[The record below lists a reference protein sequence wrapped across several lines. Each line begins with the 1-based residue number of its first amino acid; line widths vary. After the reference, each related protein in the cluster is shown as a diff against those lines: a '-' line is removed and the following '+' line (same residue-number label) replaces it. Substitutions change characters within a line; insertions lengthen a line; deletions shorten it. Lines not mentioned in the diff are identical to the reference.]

1 MKSKENQTLELE
13 YAEGSM
19 PEIFS
24 LITKIS
30 KNLNKFQRMV
40 LNETNLTPPQ
50 YSILNALDIMGQNGL
65 SLSQLASLC
74 YSSRPTMTNMIDTL
88 EEKKLVKRVPN
99 QDDRRSL
106 LVKLT
111 SEGNMMKKEAPAVE
125 HIYADCCS
133 ILTPEESQNL
143 SVLLTKLNKTLMGY
157 LTVKKIR

>member
-1 MKSKENQTLELE
+1 MKSIENQISELE
-13 YAEGSM
+13 YAQGSM

-24 LITKIS
+24 LINKIS

-40 LNETNLTPPQ
+40 LNETNLTPSQ
-50 YSILNALDIMGQNGL
+50 YSALNALGLRGENGL

-74 YSSRPTMTNMIDTL
+74 YSSRPTMTNLIDTL
-88 EEKKLVKRVPN
+88 EEKKLVKREPN

-111 SEGNMMKKEAPAVE
+111 SEGNILREQAPSVE

-133 ILTPEESQNL
+133 ILTPGESQNL
-143 SVLLTKLNKTLMGY
+143 SVLLTKLNTTLKGY
-157 LTVKKIR
+157 LTDKK